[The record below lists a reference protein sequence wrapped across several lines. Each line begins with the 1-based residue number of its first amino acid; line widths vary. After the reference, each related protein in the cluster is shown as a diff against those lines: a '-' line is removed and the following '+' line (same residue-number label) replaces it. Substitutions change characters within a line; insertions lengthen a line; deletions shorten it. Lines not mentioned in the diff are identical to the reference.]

1 MEKVTIYR
9 FSKNPRYENTY
20 DNTSDNHSWFE
31 VNKQLGDDEFYLFRE
46 VWKLDDV
53 GHYQTMVDNDFVKV
67 VSKKW
72 LEDHTLYYGCRILDD
87 AKYGADGVTGYDT
100 ELQYML
106 WIYGK

>member
-1 MEKVTIYR
+1 MQKVTIYR

-20 DNTSDNHSWFE
+20 DNKTWFE

-53 GHYQTMVDNDFVKV
+53 GYYQTLVDNDFVKV

-72 LEDHTLYYGCRILDD
+72 LEDHNLYYRCRILND
-87 AKYGADGVTGYDT
+87 AEYDADGITDYDR
-100 ELQYML
+100 E
-106 WIYGK
+106 I